1 MNEIMLFTETLMD
14 LEAVTLSE
22 TSQTGKDKYHMVTL
36 YRESKKEIQQST
48 VYNCE
53 DMEAT

>member
-1 MNEIMLFTETLMD
+1 MPFTETLMD

-22 TSQTGKDKYHMVTL
+22 TSQIGKDKYHMVPL
-36 YRESKKEIQQST
+36 YRESKKEIQHST

>member
-1 MNEIMLFTETLMD
+1 MNEIMPFTETLMD

-22 TSQTGKDKYHMVTL
+22 TSQIGKDKYHMVPL
-36 YRESKKEIQQST
+36 YRESKKEIQHST

>member
-1 MNEIMLFTETLMD
+1 MLFTETLMD